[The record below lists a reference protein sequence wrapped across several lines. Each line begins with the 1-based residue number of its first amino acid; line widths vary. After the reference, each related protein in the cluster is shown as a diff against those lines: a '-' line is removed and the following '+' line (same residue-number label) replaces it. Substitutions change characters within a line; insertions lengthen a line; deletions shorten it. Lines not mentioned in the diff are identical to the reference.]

1 MSYKR
6 SLGFLSPLVLGQ
18 MLACAPGEKP
28 SAQPTP
34 EVTANQVTGPG
45 EGMVWHFGYGSN
57 LSSRFLREHCP
68 SVKPVMKAYLPNYRV
83 EFRYYSN
90 NRQGGISSIMEAPGE
105 MTYGVIYE
113 MPTKEMDDLD
123 VLESV
128 PEGLY
133 TRETFLV
140 LGEDGEWHEG
150 DLYRVAN
157 PEGPFTPA
165 ASYLD
170 LMIEGAREHG
180 LDTDFLKKLEAMRR
194 SLDES

>member
-1 MSYKR
+1 MRKGISWVIWATFVIFMY
-6 SLGFLSPLVLGQ
+6 GCGASPQEPEGDP
-18 MLACAPGEKP
+18 APP
-28 SAQPTP
+28 SVQ
-34 EVTANQVTGPG
+34 
-45 EGMVWHFGYGSN
+45 EGHVYHFGYGSN
-57 LSSRFLREHCP
+57 LSASFLKQYCP
-68 SVKPVMKAYLPNYRV
+68 SLKFVTKAYLPNYRV
-83 EFRYYSN
+83 EFRYYSE

-105 MTYGVIYE
+105 MVHGVVYS

-140 LGEDGEWHEG
+140 MGDGGHWLEA

-165 ASYLD
+165 KSYLD
-170 LMIEGAREHG
+170 LMIEGAKEHH
-180 LDTDFLKKLEAMRR
+180 LDPEYIEKLV
-194 SLDES
+194 SLRGSLE

>member
-1 MSYKR
+1 MSYR
-6 SLGFLSPLVLGQ
+6 LTLGIPLATVLVQ
-18 MLACAPGEKP
+18 ILACVPDEKP
-28 SAQPTP
+28 ATQPTP
-34 EVTANQVTGPG
+34 EVIASKTVGPG
-45 EGMVWHFGYGSN
+45 EGMVYHFGYGSN
-57 LSSRFLREHCP
+57 LSTEFLRQHCP
-68 SVKPVMKAYLPNYRV
+68 GVTPVMKAYLPNYRV
-83 EFRYYSN
+83 EFRYYSE

-165 ASYLD
+165 KSYID

-180 LDTDFLKKLEAMRR
+180 LDSEYQEKLELLRR
-194 SLDES
+194 SLEQN

>member
-1 MSYKR
+1 MRYWR
-6 SLGFLSPLVLGQ
+6 TLGFLFALVIVEG
-18 MLACAPGEKP
+18 LACAPDEKP

-34 EVTANQVTGPG
+34 EVIAGKTVGPG

-57 LSSRFLREHCP
+57 LSTEFLRQHCP
-68 SVKPVMKAYLPNYRV
+68 SVKPVMKAYLPNFRV
-83 EFRYYSN
+83 EFRFYSN

-113 MPTKEMDDLD
+113 MPKKEMDDLD

-150 DLYRVAN
+150 NLYRVAN

-165 ASYLD
+165 KSYLD

-180 LDTDFLKKLEAMRR
+180 LDAEFLEKLESMRR
-194 SLDES
+194 SLDQN